1 MAMWKEERPYD
12 CSPSS
17 EETREVEA
25 ERGRTRKKRKKKT
38 IQETE
43 ERGGMREKR
52 NSWKRTKIEKLKEEK
67 VENEEK

>member
-1 MAMWKEERPYD
+1 MTAAHRQ
-12 CSPSS
+12 
-17 EETREVEA
+17 
-25 ERGRTRKKRKKKT
+25 KKREKSRQKEAGPGKRGKRNNT
-38 IQETE
+38 GTE